1 MSEENKLIYKIL
13 KVLRDSMD
21 LDEFDAERISPE
33 QLGISKNK
41 RDAILVQLLRAGY
54 IEGLQ
59 STQYIGDTKPT
70 LTDLQY
76 TKITLTGL
84 NYLDENSLMRKAA
97 RLAKGISEV
106 IK

>member
-1 MSEENKLIYKIL
+1 MSEENKLIYRIL

-54 IEGLQ
+54 IEGPQ

-76 TKITLTGL
+76 TRITLSGL
-84 NYLDENSLMRKAA
+84 NYLDENSLMQKAA
-97 RLAKGISEV
+97 RLAKGIAEV

>member
-41 RDAILVQLLRAGY
+41 RDAILVQLLHAGY
-54 IEGLQ
+54 IEGPQ
-59 STQYIGDTKPT
+59 ETQYLGDTKPT

-76 TKITLTGL
+76 TKITLAGL
-84 NYLDENSLMRKAA
+84 EYLEENSLMQKAA
-97 RLAKGISEV
+97 RLAKGIVEV
-106 IK
+106 MK